1 MSQDLEFSPAEKG
14 LCPHGP
20 HTGLLLQADPA
31 PHAARGAVSLPGR
44 PHPGVEPADEAAWP
58 LAAPLHARHSR
69 ALCRASALHASV
81 PLHGRPLLSGRS
93 SASKSPP
100 ALLSCPGA
108 PVPRWPE
115 SSPRAGR
122 HPTRV
127 AGSLHT
133 ARCLAALQEM
143 PTRPWDRLPGSPEIR
158 RLARRAKE
166 TRVGTGQDGAALTR
180 QVGPEAFS
188 PLQTAHSPSAQP
200 HQARAAPPHRQRQ
213 IHSQREGGPREA
225 PPELRGERALRC
237 HLLRTRCL
245 QNTRSPVLRSPSQRV
260 EGGPPPA
267 DGSWRLSQAWEVPGP
282 LLPPQT
288 PVPRFSSRRGARR
301 PA

>member
-1 MSQDLEFSPAEKG
+1 MASSCSAA
-14 LCPHGP
+14 
-20 HTGLLLQADPA
+20 HTPQ
-31 PHAARGAVSLPGR
+31 S
-44 PHPGVEPADEAAWP
+44 
-58 LAAPLHARHSR
+58 
-69 ALCRASALHASV
+69 SALHASV
-81 PLHGRPLLSGRS
+81 PLHGRPLLSGLS

-108 PVPRWPE
+108 PVPRWPG

-122 HPTRV
+122 HAARV
-127 AGSLHT
+127 VGSLHS

-143 PTRPWDRLPGSPEIR
+143 PTGPWDRLPGSPEIR

-188 PLQTAHSPSAQP
+188 PLQTARSPSAQP
-200 HQARAAPPHRQRQ
+200 HRARAAPPHRQRQ

-245 QNTRSPVLRSPSQRV
+245 QNTRSPALRSPSQRV
-260 EGGPPPA
+260 EGGPPLCRWEQAAQPSLGGARAPPA
-267 DGSWRLSQAWEVPGP
+267 PPDPRAP
-282 LLPPQT
+282 LLKQTWGQEASLGQEPRRLFQEAPTGSEEPAPQ
-288 PVPRFSSRRGARR
+288 
-301 PA
+301 